1 MLVPFLI
8 MLREG
13 IEAALIVGIIASF
26 LRHSGRAA
34 LMPAVWAGV
43 FLALGL
49 SLLAGAGLQ
58 WMAADFPQKQQELFE
73 AVVGLI
79 AVGMLTGMVFWMRK
93 AARSIKGEL
102 QASVDKALSRTG
114 SGGASWA
121 LIGMVFLAVAR
132 EGLESVFFLL
142 AIFQQSQGWGAAA
155 GALLGIALSVLLG
168 VGLYQGGV
176 KINLRQ
182 FFRYTGVFILLVA
195 AGLLAGAVRR
205 LHEAGV
211 WNQLQQVVFDSSGVL
226 PEDSAL
232 GVVLGGLLGFERE
245 ASGKSAGLR
254 THMLVAMGAAMFM
267 TIALLLGVTPQE
279 SSRVIQGV
287 IAGVGFLG
295 AGAILKSSK
304 GGEEDVKGLTTAAGI
319 WFTAAIGVAV
329 GVGEESAAIFCT
341 VIALV
346 VLMVVP
352 WLTKERPAKK

>member
-1 MLVPFLI
+1 MSSTDTAVAIIWNTIAKELSDLPDLEQATRVVFKLVL
-8 MLREG
+8 
-13 IEAALIVGIIASF
+13 AAL
-26 LRHSGRAA
+26 
-34 LMPAVWAGV
+34 
-43 FLALGL
+43 
-49 SLLAGAGLQ
+49 
-58 WMAADFPQKQQELFE
+58 
-73 AVVGLI
+73 
-79 AVGMLTGMVFWMRK
+79 
-93 AARSIKGEL
+93 
-102 QASVDKALSRTG
+102 
-114 SGGASWA
+114 
-121 LIGMVFLAVAR
+121 
-132 EGLESVFFLL
+132 
-142 AIFQQSQGWGAAA
+142 
-155 GALLGIALSVLLG
+155 
-168 VGLYQGGV
+168 
-176 KINLRQ
+176 
-182 FFRYTGVFILLVA
+182 
-195 AGLLAGAVRR
+195 
-205 LHEAGV
+205 
-211 WNQLQQVVFDSSGVL
+211 
-226 PEDSAL
+226 
-232 GVVLGGLLGFERE
+232 LGGLLGFERE

>member
-1 MLVPFLI
+1 MSATDSAAAIIWNTIAKELSDLPDLEQATRVVFKLVL
-8 MLREG
+8 
-13 IEAALIVGIIASF
+13 AAL
-26 LRHSGRAA
+26 
-34 LMPAVWAGV
+34 
-43 FLALGL
+43 
-49 SLLAGAGLQ
+49 
-58 WMAADFPQKQQELFE
+58 
-73 AVVGLI
+73 
-79 AVGMLTGMVFWMRK
+79 
-93 AARSIKGEL
+93 
-102 QASVDKALSRTG
+102 
-114 SGGASWA
+114 
-121 LIGMVFLAVAR
+121 
-132 EGLESVFFLL
+132 
-142 AIFQQSQGWGAAA
+142 
-155 GALLGIALSVLLG
+155 
-168 VGLYQGGV
+168 
-176 KINLRQ
+176 
-182 FFRYTGVFILLVA
+182 
-195 AGLLAGAVRR
+195 
-205 LHEAGV
+205 
-211 WNQLQQVVFDSSGVL
+211 
-226 PEDSAL
+226 
-232 GVVLGGLLGFERE
+232 LGGLLGFERE